1 MSETATVEQPVEN
14 TENRGETEPSTR
26 HPVQP
31 QTEPKANQSDGL
43 AQELETLR
51 ERLGQTESRLAEA
64 QRSADELRR
73 RRDFERELAHASPV
87 DMETARLVAESIAR
101 ERGIEDAGKAVR
113 EAVAAKPFLFRSRE
127 PSGVMAPE
135 PDARPAG
142 GSIRDAAEEAMRTG
156 DRRAVLRYLRAR
168 RGE

>member
-1 MSETATVEQPVEN
+1 MNETASVEQTN
-14 TENRGETEPSTR
+14 ETAEGG
-26 HPVQP
+26 VQP
-31 QTEPKANQSDGL
+31 PPTQSPPAEVSAEAPGEL
-43 AQELETLR
+43 QQELETLR
-51 ERLGQTESRLAEA
+51 ERLGRTESRLAEA

-73 RRDFERELAHASPV
+73 RRDFERELAHASPI
-87 DMETARLVAESIAR
+87 DLETARLVAESIAR
-101 ERGIEDAGKAVR
+101 ERGIQDAAKAVR

-135 PDARPAG
+135 PDE
-142 GSIRDAAEEAMRTG
+142 GSPSSRMRQEAAEEAMRTG

>member
-1 MSETATVEQPVEN
+1 MQVNETASVEQTNETAAGGVQSPPETPPAEASVQVP
-14 TENRGETEPSTR
+14 GELT
-26 HPVQP
+26 
-31 QTEPKANQSDGL
+31 K
-43 AQELETLR
+43 ELETLR
-51 ERLGQTESRLAEA
+51 ERLGRTESRLAEA

-87 DMETARLVAESIAR
+87 DLETARLVAESIAR
-101 ERGIEDAGKAVR
+101 ERGIEDAAEAVR
-113 EAVAAKPFLFRSRE
+113 EAVAAKPFLFASRE

-135 PDARPAG
+135 LDARPAG

>member
-1 MSETATVEQPVEN
+1 MSETASVEQPVEN
-14 TENRGETEPSTR
+14 TENRRETES
-26 HPVQP
+26 HDQP
-31 QTEPKANQSDGL
+31 QTEHNGTESDGL
-43 AQELETLR
+43 AQELESLR
-51 ERLGQTESRLAEA
+51 ERLGRTESRLAEA

-101 ERGIEDAGKAVR
+101 DRGIEDAAKAVR
-113 EAVAAKPFLFRSRE
+113 EAVAAKPFLFARRE

-135 PDARPAG
+135 PGPAG
-142 GSIRDAAEEAMRTG
+142 QSVREAAEEAIRTG